1 MFWSSGPGVCLSS
14 QHPLPPSTSKRPARA
29 LLKPSCIAC
38 GAPSCPVSRSEGS
51 VQPLN
56 PHPYHPG
63 RRVPSYVSE
72 ALARTLPPI
81 PAAVAPAAAH
91 QLLLPP
97 LWTAPPA
104 RLQEVPLSPASRSTE
119 PPGPSSRDTSSSPAP
134 GSSGST
140 ARVSAHVC
148 AALHLPY
155 TYSQFVPPY
164 MVRWPTCSSGHV
176 PGTWGGKGKGGG
188 GGQERG
194 YGLQT
199 SSGHR

>member
-1 MFWSSGPGVCLSS
+1 MHKGTAPLSAPPHQQPSSVSMWSSAPHPADYPDVRISMFWSSGPGVCLSS

-119 PPGPSSRDTSSSPAP
+119 PPGPSSRDTSSSPA
-134 GSSGST
+134 GG
-140 ARVSAHVC
+140 VC
-148 AALHLPY
+148 I
-155 TYSQFVPPY
+155 
-164 MVRWPTCSSGHV
+164 
-176 PGTWGGKGKGGG
+176 
-188 GGQERG
+188 RG
-194 YGLQT
+194 LREY
-199 SSGHR
+199 